1 MLKRY
6 KAWTLRQ
13 VSDAQCHPGVII
25 LGLVLVLGIV
35 CYVYR
40 HIIEETLLAAAAA
53 LGAAV
58 IMAVV
63 AIVARSY
70 VAWRRRSALAFSIRA
85 RQIADQEMAK
95 QAAAIDAEQPHPV
108 RDAFRMAAEADLLGQ
123 DDVDVRFGADG
134 ESLEILR
141 FERELQQ
148 ED

>member
-13 VSDAQCHPGVII
+13 VSGAQCHPGVII

-35 CYVYR
+35 CYIYR
-40 HIIEETLLAAAAA
+40 HIIEETLLAVAA
-53 LGAAV
+53 LVGVSAVLAAV
-58 IMAVV
+58 AV
-63 AIVARSY
+63 VARSY
-70 VAWRRRSALAFSIRA
+70 VAWRRRSALALSTRA
-85 RQIADQEMAK
+85 RQIADQEMAR
-95 QAAAIDAEQPHPV
+95 QAAAIDAEQPQEAEA
-108 RDAFRMAAEADLLGQ
+108 DRMAAEADLLGQ

-148 ED
+148 EG